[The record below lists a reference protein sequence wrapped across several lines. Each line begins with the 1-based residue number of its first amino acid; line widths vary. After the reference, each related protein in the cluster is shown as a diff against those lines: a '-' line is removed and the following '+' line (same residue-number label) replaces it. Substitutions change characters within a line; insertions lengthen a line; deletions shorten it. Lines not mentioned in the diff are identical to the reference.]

1 MTPEKAKELKLRQA
15 VNIAWNKLNSMR
27 CFSLIDAAKE
37 VRKIVEPLRKYVQPG
52 CHVGKGPDMS
62 DLEKIEWYAGQL
74 LDVVDSEG
82 WFVMNTTLNLYSIV
96 KKN

>member
-27 CFSLIDAAKE
+27 GFILIDVAKE
-37 VRKIVEPLRKYVQPG
+37 ARKIVEPLRKHVQPN

-74 LDVVDSEG
+74 LNVVDEEV
-82 WFVMNTTLNLYSIV
+82 WAFMNTTLNAYSLI
-96 KKN
+96 KKD